1 MKKIIA
7 ILTSLLVMTCAMAK
21 QEVEIAW
28 WAGISSGPINYVR
41 AVIDE
46 ANRNQNKYVFVIV
59 AKPGAGGAIAAQY
72 TLVNKK
78 LTILGTGD
86 AFFVRPNFFPNEKLY
101 HVEDFKLITPLA
113 TLPFAVIKNKNKSME
128 ELEKQKQI
136 VIGVGGL
143 GTQQHL
149 IAEQIKL
156 KHPNLVIVPY
166 SAHTDAT
173 REVLGGFVDMSTD
186 FLVGVA
192 QYPQLDVVGIT
203 GRTKIDNYETLSSK
217 GYLGLEKYN
226 INIFLVAPSSMPVNT
241 YDEIH
246 NILADAQTNNVR
258 LEEMYKR
265 DFASKIVLSKSDYPK
280 WINDRQQEF
289 KVKTKNI
296 KLD

>member
-1 MKKIIA
+1 MKKIIT
-7 ILTSLLVMTCAMAK
+7 ILTTLLFTTCAIAK

-46 ANRNQNKYVFVIV
+46 ANRKQDKYVFVIV

-72 TLVNKK
+72 TLLNKK

-86 AFFVRPNFFPNEKLY
+86 AFFVRPNLFPNEKLY
-101 HVEDFKLITPLA
+101 SVDDFKLITPLSN
-113 TLPFAVIKNKNKSME
+113 LPYAVIKNKNKSMA

-136 VIGVGGL
+136 VIGIGGL

-149 IAEQIKL
+149 IAEQLKL

-192 QYPQLDVVGIT
+192 QYPQLDVIGIT
-203 GRTKIDNYETLSSK
+203 GRTKIGNHDTLSSK
-217 GYLGLEKYN
+217 GYVGLEKYN
-226 INIFLVAPSSMPVNT
+226 INIFMVAPANMPVNT
-241 YDEIH
+241 YDGIH
-246 NILADAQTNNVR
+246 DILADAQTNNIK

-265 DFASKIVLSKSDYPK
+265 DFASKIVLNKSDYPN
-280 WINDRQQEF
+280 WIREKQNEF